1 MTIIATI
8 PGGTPTAKT
17 PQAAFYRVSNTCS
30 QFPHSSD
37 PTDLHDDY
45 LSKSKGAAARWSG
58 SERKIA
64 KARQQELDAS
74 RRNKAALLRVFDIV
88 VAVEEEETAEDEAFE
103 EYNEDEAFEEYNEE
117 EPGKEE

>member
-17 PQAAFYRVSNTCS
+17 PQTAFYRVSNTCS
-30 QFPHSSD
+30 PFPHCSD

-64 KARQQELDAS
+64 KARQQQLNAS
-74 RRNKAALLRVFDIV
+74 RRNKAALLGVFDIV
-88 VAVEEEETAEDEAFE
+88 GAVEEEETAEDEAFE
-103 EYNEDEAFEEYNEE
+103 YNEE
-117 EPGKEE
+117 EPGDEE